1 MGHADTLLAMGGAF
15 LAAAFLARLGG
26 RIGLPTIP
34 LFMLA
39 GILLGPHT
47 PGLVLVEDPHD
58 FEMLSALG
66 LVLLLFYLGLEF
78 HLDDLRE
85 GGRRLATAGGIYLLL
100 NVGAGLAFGFA
111 LGWGVREALVLAGV
125 LGISSSAIVT
135 KILIDLGRIGHPE
148 TRLILGVI
156 VVEDIFLALYLAGLQ
171 PVISG
176 AQEASEFI
184 LQGGKAFGFLLVLA
198 ATARYGTRLIGRLI
212 AVRDNE
218 LLVISFLGAAV
229 FVAGVS
235 EVLGVAD
242 AIGAFMVGLVL
253 AGTPTGPRIRKLVH
267 PLRDAFA
274 AIFFFAFGL
283 SIDPGDIASVAVPV
297 TVATVLTLAMNV
309 AAGLFVARLYRYG
322 LAPASRIATTLLA
335 RGEFAL
341 ILAAMAAGAG
351 LDARLSPFIAGYVL
365 VLAVLGPI
373 VAARSDLLERALLGV
388 EKRLPGRRGGPDGP
402 DGPGGPEDL
411 DRPDGPDGGEGG
423 TATGRAGAGDG
434 GPDLPEG
441 PAGTEPDRSAAHGT
455 GHAPE
460 HATAERAVHGN
471 GGGRP
476 AAHGNGGPSA
486 GAGTPPPHPADVE
499 R

>member
-15 LAAAFLARLGG
+15 LAAALLARLGG

-47 PGLVLVEDPHD
+47 PGFVLVEDAHD

-78 HLDDLRE
+78 HLDDLRS
-85 GGRRLATAGGIYLLL
+85 GGRRLLSAGGIYLAL
-100 NVGAGLAFGFA
+100 NIGAGLGFGFA

-135 KILIDLGRIGHPE
+135 KILIDTGRIGRPE

-156 VVEDIFLALYLAGLQ
+156 VVEDIFLALYLAALQ
-171 PVISG
+171 PVVSG
-176 AQEASEFI
+176 AEGVGETA
-184 LQGGKAFGFLLVLA
+184 LQAGKAFGFLLVLA
-198 ATARYGTRLIGRLI
+198 AAARWGTRLVGRLI
-212 AVRDNE
+212 ATPDNE

-229 FVAGVS
+229 LVAGVS

-242 AIGAFMVGLVL
+242 AIGAFMVGLIL
-253 AGTPTGPRIRKLVH
+253 AGTPCGPRVKELVH

-283 SIDPGDIASVAVPV
+283 AIDPGDLASVAGPV
-297 TVATVLTLAMNV
+297 AAAAALTLVMNV
-309 AAGLFVARLYRYG
+309 VAGLCVARVYRYG
-322 LAPASRIATTLLA
+322 SGPAAEIATTLVA

-341 ILAAMAAGAG
+341 ILAATAAGAG
-351 LDARLSPFIAGYVL
+351 LDARLAPFIAGYVL

-373 VAARSDLLERALLGV
+373 VAGRAQVLAAGLRAAGGL
-388 EKRLPGRRGGPDGP
+388 RAGRP
-402 DGPGGPEDL
+402 
-411 DRPDGPDGGEGG
+411 GPDGGD
-423 TATGRAGAGDG
+423 AGADG
-434 GPDLPEG
+434 GGVD
-441 PAGTEPDRSAAHGT
+441 AGTD
-455 GHAPE
+455 
-460 HATAERAVHGN
+460 
-471 GGGRP
+471 
-476 AAHGNGGPSA
+476 
-486 GAGTPPPHPADVE
+486 GAGTRAPDAPRAAAAE

>member
-26 RIGLPTIP
+26 KIGLPTIP

-47 PGLVLVEDPHD
+47 PGFVLVEDAHD

-78 HLDDLRE
+78 HLDDLKA
-85 GGRRLATAGGIYLLL
+85 GGKRLLTAGGVYLLL
-100 NVGAGLAFGFA
+100 NVGAGLAFGFV

-135 KILIDLGRIGHPE
+135 KILIDLGRIGRPE

-156 VVEDIFLALYLAGLQ
+156 VVEDIFLALYLAALQ
-171 PVISG
+171 PIISG
-176 AQEASEFI
+176 AHGAWDI
-184 LQGGKAFGFLLVLA
+184 ALQAGKAFGFLLVLA
-198 ATARYGTRLIGRLI
+198 AAARYGTRLVGRLI
-212 AVRDNE
+212 ATRDNE

-229 FVAGVS
+229 LVAGVS

-242 AIGAFMVGLVL
+242 AIGAFMVGLIL
-253 AGTPTGPRIRKLVH
+253 AGTPSGPRIRELVH

-283 SIDPGDIASVAVPV
+283 AIDPGDIASVAGPV
-297 TVATVLTLAMNV
+297 AAAAALTVVMNV
-309 AAGLFVARLYRYG
+309 IAGLCVARVYRYG
-322 LAPASRIATTLLA
+322 SEQAAEIATTLVA

-351 LDARLSPFIAGYVL
+351 LDGRLAPFIAGYVL
-365 VLAVLGPI
+365 ILAVLGPI
-373 VAARSDLLERALLGV
+373 VAGQAHVLAGALRAAGRL
-388 EKRLPGRRGGPDGP
+388 LPGAGKPATASAG
-402 DGPGGPEDL
+402 
-411 DRPDGPDGGEGG
+411 RPDGDAVAGE
-423 TATGRAGAGDG
+423 
-434 GPDLPEG
+434 P
-441 PAGTEPDRSAAHGT
+441 SAAVSS
-455 GHAPE
+455 
-460 HATAERAVHGN
+460 RASSS
-471 GGGRP
+471 
-476 AAHGNGGPSA
+476 AAASSSA
-486 GAGTPPPHPADVE
+486 GASSSASEPADAE

>member
-1 MGHADTLLAMGGAF
+1 MGHADSLLAMGGAF

-47 PGLVLVEDPHD
+47 PGLVIVEDAHD

-78 HLDDLRE
+78 HLDDLKS
-85 GGRRLATAGGIYLLL
+85 GGRRLLTAGGIYLLL

-135 KILIDLGRIGHPE
+135 KILIDLGRIGRPE

-156 VVEDIFLALYLAGLQ
+156 VVEDIFLALYLAALQ

-176 AQEASEFI
+176 AQGVGDMV

-198 ATARYGTRLIGRLI
+198 AAARYGTKLAGRLI
-212 AVRDNE
+212 ATRDSE
-218 LLVISFLGAAV
+218 LLVITFLGAAV
-229 FVAGVS
+229 LVAGVA

-242 AIGAFMVGLVL
+242 AIGAFMVGLIL
-253 AGTPTGPRIRKLVH
+253 AGTSSGPRIRELVH

-283 SIDPGDIASVAVPV
+283 SIDPGDILSVVGP
-297 TVATVLTLAMNV
+297 V
-309 AAGLFVARLYRYG
+309 AAAAALTVVMNIVAGLLVARVYG
-322 LAPASRIATTLLA
+322 YGAEPAAEIATTLVA

-341 ILAAMAAGAG
+341 ILAAMAASAG
-351 LDARLSPFIAGYVL
+351 LDNRLAPFIAGYVL

-373 VAARSDLLERALLGV
+373 AAGRSSVLARALRSAQDLM
-388 EKRLPGRRGGPDGP
+388 PGRGGPSYDDAGSGAADGTRTR
-402 DGPGGPEDL
+402 PEADSAL
-411 DRPDGPDGGEGG
+411 SEPRPAE
-423 TATGRAGAGDG
+423 
-434 GPDLPEG
+434 
-441 PAGTEPDRSAAHGT
+441 
-455 GHAPE
+455 
-460 HATAERAVHGN
+460 TAER
-471 GGGRP
+471 
-476 AAHGNGGPSA
+476 
-486 GAGTPPPHPADVE
+486 
-499 R
+499 

>member
-47 PGLVLVEDPHD
+47 PGFVLVEDAHD

-78 HLDDLRE
+78 HLDDLKT
-85 GGRRLATAGGIYLLL
+85 GGRRLLAAGGIYLLL
-100 NVGAGLAFGFA
+100 NVGAGLGFGFA
-111 LGWGVREALVLAGV
+111 LGWGLREALVLAGV

-135 KILIDLGRIGHPE
+135 KILIDLGRIGRPE

-156 VVEDIFLALYLAGLQ
+156 VVEDIFLALYLAALQ
-171 PVISG
+171 PIIAG
-176 AQEASEFI
+176 AQGFAEIA
-184 LQGGKAFGFLLVLA
+184 LQAGKAFGFLLVLA
-198 ATARYGTRLIGRLI
+198 AAARYGTRLVGRLI
-212 AVRDNE
+212 ETRDNE

-229 FVAGVS
+229 LVAGVS

-242 AIGAFMVGLVL
+242 AIGAFMVGLIL
-253 AGTPTGPRIRKLVH
+253 AGTPSGPRIRELVH

-283 SIDPGDIASVAVPV
+283 AIDPGDIASVAGPV
-297 TVATVLTLAMNV
+297 AAAAALTIVMNI
-309 AAGLFVARLYRYG
+309 AAGLCVARLYDYG
-322 LAPASRIATTLLA
+322 AQPAAEIATTLVA

-351 LDARLSPFIAGYVL
+351 LDERLAPFIAGYVL

-373 VAARSDLLERALLGV
+373 VAARAHLLAGALRTVAGL
-388 EKRLPGRRGGPDGP
+388 LPGTRSPAAVPGEGKGGDGP
-402 DGPGGPEDL
+402 SESVAL
-411 DRPDGPDGGEGG
+411 
-423 TATGRAGAGDG
+423 
-434 GPDLPEG
+434 
-441 PAGTEPDRSAAHGT
+441 
-455 GHAPE
+455 
-460 HATAERAVHGN
+460 
-471 GGGRP
+471 
-476 AAHGNGGPSA
+476 SA
-486 GAGTPPPHPADVE
+486 GAASSSSSSASE
-499 R
+499 RAEAER

>member
-47 PGLVLVEDPHD
+47 PGFVLVEDAHD

-78 HLDDLRE
+78 HLDDLKS
-85 GGRRLATAGGIYLLL
+85 GGRRLLTAGGIYLLL
-100 NVGAGLAFGFA
+100 NVGAGLGFGFA

-135 KILIDLGRIGHPE
+135 KILIDLGRIGRPE

-156 VVEDIFLALYLAGLQ
+156 VVEDIFLALYLAALQ
-171 PVISG
+171 PVIAG
-176 AQEASEFI
+176 AHGVADMA
-184 LQGGKAFGFLLVLA
+184 LQAGKAFGFLLVLA
-198 ATARYGTRLIGRLI
+198 AAARYGTRLVGRLI
-212 AVRDNE
+212 ATRDDE

-229 FVAGVS
+229 LVAGVS

-242 AIGAFMVGLVL
+242 AIGAFMVGLIL
-253 AGTPTGPRIRKLVH
+253 AGTPSGPRIRELVH

-283 SIDPGDIASVAVPV
+283 AIDPGDIASVAGPV
-297 TVATVLTLAMNV
+297 AAAAALTVVMNV
-309 AAGLFVARLYRYG
+309 VAGLCVARVYRYG
-322 LAPASRIATTLLA
+322 SEPAAEIATTLVA

-351 LDARLSPFIAGYVL
+351 LDGRLAPFIAGYVL

-373 VAARSDLLERALLGV
+373 VAGRAHVLAGALRGARKLV
-388 EKRLPGRRGGPDGP
+388 PGARTPDDTP
-402 DGPGGPEDL
+402 R
-411 DRPDGPDGGEGG
+411 RPDAVDDAAGEVVESV
-423 TATGRAGAGDG
+423 AASPSRA
-434 GPDLPEG
+434 E
-441 PAGTEPDRSAAHGT
+441 
-455 GHAPE
+455 
-460 HATAERAVHGN
+460 AER
-471 GGGRP
+471 
-476 AAHGNGGPSA
+476 
-486 GAGTPPPHPADVE
+486 
-499 R
+499 

>member
-1 MGHADTLLAMGGAF
+1 MGHADSLLAMGGAF

-47 PGLVLVEDPHD
+47 PGLVIVQDIHD

-78 HLDDLRE
+78 HLDDLRT
-85 GGRRLATAGGIYLLL
+85 GGRRLLAAGGIYLLL
-100 NVGAGLAFGFA
+100 NVGAGLGFGFV
-111 LGWGVREALVLAGV
+111 LGWGAREALVLAGV

-135 KILIDLGRIGHPE
+135 KILIDLGRIGRPE

-156 VVEDIFLALYLAGLQ
+156 VVEDIFLALYLAALQ

-176 AQEASEFI
+176 AQDVGDMV
-184 LQGGKAFGFLLVLA
+184 LQGAKAFGFLLLLA
-198 ATARYGTRLIGRLI
+198 AAARYGTKLVGRLI
-212 AVRDNE
+212 ETRDNE

-229 FVAGVS
+229 LVAGVA

-242 AIGAFMVGLVL
+242 AIGAFMVGLIL
-253 AGTPTGPRIRKLVH
+253 AGTPSGPRIRDLVH

-283 SIDPGDIASVAVPV
+283 SIDPGDIVSVVGPV
-297 TVATVLTLAMNV
+297 TAAAVLTLVMNV
-309 AAGLFVARLYRYG
+309 IAGLLVARVYRYG
-322 LAPASRIATTLLA
+322 IDPAAEIATTLVA

-341 ILAAMAAGAG
+341 ILAAMAASAG
-351 LDARLSPFIAGYVL
+351 LDARLAPFTAGYVL

-373 VAARSDLLERALLGV
+373 AAGHAHLLARALRTGQGL
-388 EKRLPGRRGGPDGP
+388 LPRRTAPAYDV
-402 DGPGGPEDL
+402 GPES
-411 DRPDGPDGGEGG
+411 DGTPS
-423 TATGRAGAGDG
+423 A
-434 GPDLPEG
+434 PQ
-441 PAGTEPDRSAAHGT
+441 PAE
-455 GHAPE
+455 
-460 HATAERAVHGN
+460 AER
-471 GGGRP
+471 
-476 AAHGNGGPSA
+476 
-486 GAGTPPPHPADVE
+486 
-499 R
+499 

>member
-15 LAAAFLARLGG
+15 VAAAFLARLGG

-47 PGLVLVEDPHD
+47 PGFVLVEDAHD

-78 HLDDLRE
+78 HLDDLKS
-85 GGRRLATAGGIYLLL
+85 GGKRLLTAGGVYLLL
-100 NVGAGLAFGFA
+100 NVGAGLGFGFV

-135 KILIDLGRIGHPE
+135 KILIDLGRIGRPE

-156 VVEDIFLALYLAGLQ
+156 VVEDIFLALYLAALQ

-176 AQEASEFI
+176 AHGVADMA
-184 LQGGKAFGFLLVLA
+184 LQAGKAFGFLLVLA
-198 ATARYGTRLIGRLI
+198 AAARYGTRLVGRLI
-212 AVRDNE
+212 HTRDNE

-229 FVAGVS
+229 LVAGVS
-235 EVLGVAD
+235 ELLGVAD
-242 AIGAFMVGLVL
+242 AIGAFMVGLIL
-253 AGTPTGPRIRKLVH
+253 AGTPSGPRIRELVH

-283 SIDPGDIASVAVPV
+283 AIDPGDLASVAGPV
-297 TVATVLTLAMNV
+297 AAAAALTVVMNV
-309 AAGLFVARLYRYG
+309 VAGLCVARVYRYG
-322 LAPASRIATTLLA
+322 SEPAAEIATTLVA

-351 LDARLSPFIAGYVL
+351 LDARLAPFIAGYVL
-365 VLAVLGPI
+365 VLAVLGPV
-373 VAARSDLLERALLGV
+373 VAGRAHVLAGALRAAG
-388 EKRLPGRRGGPDGP
+388 RLLPGAPAPAAAPGDGS
-402 DGPGGPEDL
+402 
-411 DRPDGPDGGEGG
+411 
-423 TATGRAGAGDG
+423 GAGD
-434 GPDLPEG
+434 EG
-441 PAGTEPDRSAAHGT
+441 TDADSRPVPAGASCSSGSGDSS
-455 GHAPE
+455 PE
-460 HATAERAVHGN
+460 HAKTER
-471 GGGRP
+471 
-476 AAHGNGGPSA
+476 
-486 GAGTPPPHPADVE
+486 
-499 R
+499 

>member
-1 MGHADTLLAMGGAF
+1 VGHADTLLAMGGAF

-78 HLDDLRE
+78 HVDDLRE
-85 GGRRLATAGGIYLLL
+85 GGRRLLAAGGIYLLA
-100 NVGAGLAFGFA
+100 NVGAGLGFGFA
-111 LGWGVREALVLAGV
+111 LGWGTREALVLAGV

-135 KILIDLGRIGHPE
+135 KILIDLGRIGRPE

-156 VVEDIFLALYLAGLQ
+156 VVEDVFLALYLAALQ

-176 AQEASEFI
+176 ARGPVEML
-184 LQGGKAFGFLLVLA
+184 LQAGKAFGFLIVLA
-198 ATARYGTRLIGRLI
+198 VAARYGTRLIGRLI
-212 AVRDNE
+212 HVRDNE

-229 FVAGVS
+229 LVAGVS

-242 AIGAFMVGLVL
+242 AIGAFMVGLIL
-253 AGTPTGPRIRKLVH
+253 AGTPSGPRIRSLVH

-283 SIDPGDIASVAVPV
+283 SIDPGVVTSVAGP
-297 TVATVLTLAMNV
+297 V
-309 AAGLFVARLYRYG
+309 AAAAAVTIVMNIVAGLLVARLYGYG
-322 LAPASRIATTLLA
+322 AQPAADIATTLVA

-341 ILAAMAAGAG
+341 ILGAMAASAG
-351 LDARLSPFIAGYVL
+351 LDARLAPFIAGYVL
-365 VLAVLGPI
+365 VLAVLGP
-373 VAARSDLLERALLGV
+373 VAAGRAHLLARALGS
-388 EKRLPGRRGGPDGP
+388 RRRARTPGDDDTTP
-402 DGPGGPEDL
+402 
-411 DRPDGPDGGEGG
+411 RPVSVPV
-423 TATGRAGAGDG
+423 GAD
-434 GPDLPEG
+434 
-441 PAGTEPDRSAAHGT
+441 
-455 GHAPE
+455 
-460 HATAERAVHGN
+460 AER
-471 GGGRP
+471 
-476 AAHGNGGPSA
+476 
-486 GAGTPPPHPADVE
+486 
-499 R
+499 

>member
-47 PGLVLVEDPHD
+47 PGLVLVEDAHD

-78 HLDDLRE
+78 HLDDLRS
-85 GGRRLATAGGIYLLL
+85 GGKRLLTAGGTYLLL
-100 NVGAGLAFGFA
+100 NVGAGLGFGFA
-111 LGWGVREALVLAGV
+111 LDWGTREALVLAGV

-135 KILIDLGRIGHPE
+135 KILIDLGRIGRPE

-156 VVEDIFLALYLAGLQ
+156 VVEDIFLALYLAALQ
-171 PVISG
+171 PVLSG
-176 AQEASEFI
+176 AQGMGEVL
-184 LQGGKAFGFLLVLA
+184 LQAGKAFAFLLVLA
-198 ATARYGTRLIGRLI
+198 AAARYGTRWVGRLI
-212 AVRDNE
+212 QVRDDE

-229 FVAGVS
+229 LVAGVS

-242 AIGAFMVGLVL
+242 AIGAFMVGLIL
-253 AGTPTGPRIRKLVH
+253 AGTPSGPRIRELVH

-283 SIDPGDIASVAVPV
+283 AIDPGVVASVAGPV
-297 TVATVLTLAMNV
+297 AAAAAVTLVMNV
-309 AAGLFVARLYRYG
+309 VAGLLVARLYHYG
-322 LAPASRIATTLLA
+322 AEPAADIATTLVA

-341 ILAAMAAGAG
+341 ILAAMATSAG
-351 LDARLSPFIAGYVL
+351 LDARLAPFIAGYVL
-365 VLAVLGPI
+365 VLAVLGP
-373 VAARSDLLERALLGV
+373 VAAGRAHLLVRALRFTHA
-388 EKRLPGRRGGPDGP
+388 RLSRGAASRRGRSGQEATDAADPYGTDDG
-402 DGPGGPEDL
+402 DMSASASS
-411 DRPDGPDGGEGG
+411 
-423 TATGRAGAGDG
+423 TQ
-434 GPDLPEG
+434 
-441 PAGTEPDRSAAHGT
+441 PAEA
-455 GHAPE
+455 
-460 HATAERAVHGN
+460 
-471 GGGRP
+471 
-476 AAHGNGGPSA
+476 
-486 GAGTPPPHPADVE
+486 VE

>member
-15 LAAAFLARLGG
+15 LAAAFFARLGG

-47 PGLVLVEDPHD
+47 PGFVLVEDAHD

-78 HLDDLRE
+78 HLDDLKS
-85 GGRRLATAGGIYLLL
+85 GGRRLLTAGGVYLLL
-100 NVGAGLAFGFA
+100 NVGAGLGFGFA

-135 KILIDLGRIGHPE
+135 KILIDLGRIGRPE

-156 VVEDIFLALYLAGLQ
+156 VVEDIFLALYLAALQ

-176 AQEASEFI
+176 AHGVGDTV
-184 LQGGKAFGFLLVLA
+184 LQAGKAFAFLLVLA
-198 ATARYGTRLIGRLI
+198 AAARWGTRLVGRLI
-212 AVRDNE
+212 ETRDNE

-229 FVAGVS
+229 LVAGVS
-235 EVLGVAD
+235 ELLGVAD
-242 AIGAFMVGLVL
+242 AIGAFMVGLIL
-253 AGTPTGPRIRKLVH
+253 AGTPSGPRIRALVH

-283 SIDPGDIASVAVPV
+283 AIDPGDVASVAGPV
-297 TVATVLTLAMNV
+297 AAAAALTVVMNV
-309 AAGLFVARLYRYG
+309 VAGLCVARVYRYG
-322 LAPASRIATTLLA
+322 TEPAAEIATTLVA

-351 LDARLSPFIAGYVL
+351 LDARLAPFIAGYVL

-373 VAARSDLLERALLGV
+373 VAGRAHLLAGALRAGRGL
-388 EKRLPGRRGGPDGP
+388 LPGGRAASRPAR
-402 DGPGGPEDL
+402 
-411 DRPDGPDGGEGG
+411 DRPGEDPAD
-423 TATGRAGAGDG
+423 ATGAPVRAGA
-434 GPDLPEG
+434 E
-441 PAGTEPDRSAAHGT
+441 
-455 GHAPE
+455 
-460 HATAERAVHGN
+460 AER
-471 GGGRP
+471 
-476 AAHGNGGPSA
+476 
-486 GAGTPPPHPADVE
+486 
-499 R
+499 

>member
-1 MGHADTLLAMGGAF
+1 MGHADSLLALGGAF
-15 LAAAFLARLGG
+15 LAAALLARLGG

-47 PGLVLVEDPHD
+47 PGLVIVEDAHD

-78 HLDDLRE
+78 HLDDLKS
-85 GGRRLATAGGIYLLL
+85 GGRRLLTAGGIYLLL
-100 NVGAGLAFGFA
+100 NVGAGLGFGFA

-135 KILIDLGRIGHPE
+135 KVLIDLGRIGRPE

-156 VVEDIFLALYLAGLQ
+156 VVEDIFLALYLAALQ

-176 AQEASEFI
+176 AQGVGDMV
-184 LQGGKAFGFLLVLA
+184 LQGAKAFGFLLLLA
-198 ATARYGTRLIGRLI
+198 AAARYGTKPVGRLI
-212 AVRDNE
+212 ATRDNE
-218 LLVISFLGAAV
+218 LLVISFLGVAV
-229 FVAGVS
+229 LVAGVS

-242 AIGAFMVGLVL
+242 AIGAFMVGLIL
-253 AGTPTGPRIRKLVH
+253 AGTPSGPRIRDLVH

-283 SIDPGDIASVAVPV
+283 SIDPGDIVSVVGPV
-297 TVATVLTLAMNV
+297 AAAAALTLVMNV
-309 AAGLFVARLYRYG
+309 LAGLLVARVYG
-322 LAPASRIATTLLA
+322 YGTEPAAEIATTLVA

-351 LDARLSPFIAGYVL
+351 LDTRLAPFIAGYVL

-373 VAARSDLLERALLGV
+373 AAGRAHLLARAL
-388 EKRLPGRRGGPDGP
+388 
-402 DGPGGPEDL
+402 
-411 DRPDGPDGGEGG
+411 
-423 TATGRAGAGDG
+423 RAGQGLR
-434 GPDLPEG
+434 PRRP
-441 PAGTEPDRSAAHGT
+441 SAAPGLE
-455 GHAPE
+455 PE
-460 HATAERAVHGN
+460 HAAPPGLEPEHAAPPAAPRHAEAERQVS
-471 GGGRP
+471 R
-476 AAHGNGGPSA
+476 
-486 GAGTPPPHPADVE
+486 GAEGSKSPTRAT
-499 R
+499 

>member
-1 MGHADTLLAMGGAF
+1 MGHADSLLAMGGAF

-47 PGLVLVEDPHD
+47 PGLVIVQDAHD
-58 FEMLSALG
+58 FEMVSALG

-78 HLDDLRE
+78 HLDDLKD
-85 GGRRLATAGGIYLLL
+85 GGRRLLTAGGIYLVL
-100 NVGAGLAFGFA
+100 NVGAGLGFGFA

-135 KILIDLGRIGHPE
+135 KVLIDLGRIGRPE

-156 VVEDIFLALYLAGLQ
+156 VVEDIFLALYLAALQ

-176 AQEASEFI
+176 AQGVGDMV
-184 LQGGKAFGFLLVLA
+184 LQGSKAFGFLLLLA
-198 ATARYGTRLIGRLI
+198 AAARYGTKLVGRLI
-212 AVRDNE
+212 AARDNE
-218 LLVISFLGAAV
+218 LLVISFLGVAV
-229 FVAGVS
+229 LVAGVS

-242 AIGAFMVGLVL
+242 AIGAFMVGLIL
-253 AGTPTGPRIRKLVH
+253 AGTPSGPRIRDLVH

-283 SIDPGDIASVAVPV
+283 SIDPGDIVSVVGPV
-297 TVATVLTLAMNV
+297 AAAAALTLVMNV
-309 AAGLFVARLYRYG
+309 LAGLLVARVYG
-322 LAPASRIATTLLA
+322 YGIEPAAEIATTLVA

-351 LDARLSPFIAGYVL
+351 LDARLAPFIAGYVL

-373 VAARSDLLERALLGV
+373 AAGRAHLLAHALRAGQGF
-388 EKRLPGRRGGPDGP
+388 LPGRTAPA
-402 DGPGGPEDL
+402 PE
-411 DRPDGPDGGEGG
+411 
-423 TATGRAGAGDG
+423 
-434 GPDLPEG
+434 PE
-441 PAGTEPDRSAAHGT
+441 
-455 GHAPE
+455 PE
-460 HATAERAVHGN
+460 HAAPSAAPEPAEAERQVRCCAL
-471 GGGRP
+471 
-476 AAHGNGGPSA
+476 GPISP
-486 GAGTPPPHPADVE
+486 T
-499 R
+499 RKS

>member
-15 LAAAFLARLGG
+15 VAAAFLARLGG

-47 PGLVLVEDPHD
+47 PGFVLVEDAHD

-78 HLDDLRE
+78 HLDDLRS
-85 GGRRLATAGGIYLLL
+85 GGKRLLTAGGVYLLL
-100 NVGAGLAFGFA
+100 NVGAGLGFGFV

-135 KILIDLGRIGHPE
+135 KILIDLGRIGRPE

-156 VVEDIFLALYLAGLQ
+156 VVEDIFLALYLAALQ
-171 PVISG
+171 PVVSG
-176 AQEASEFI
+176 AHGVADTA
-184 LQGGKAFGFLLVLA
+184 LQAGKAFGFLLVLA
-198 ATARYGTRLIGRLI
+198 AAARYGTRIVGRLI
-212 AVRDNE
+212 DTRDSE

-229 FVAGVS
+229 LVAGVS

-242 AIGAFMVGLVL
+242 AIGAFMVGLIL
-253 AGTPTGPRIRKLVH
+253 AGTPSGPRIRELVH

-283 SIDPGDIASVAVPV
+283 AIDPGDLASVAGPV
-297 TVATVLTLAMNV
+297 AAAAALTVVMNV
-309 AAGLFVARLYRYG
+309 VAGLCVARVYRYG
-322 LAPASRIATTLLA
+322 SEPAAEIATTLVA

-351 LDARLSPFIAGYVL
+351 LDARLAPFIAGYVL
-365 VLAVLGPI
+365 VLAVLGPVVAGRAHLLAGALRAAGRLLPGTRAP
-373 VAARSDLLERALLGV
+373 VAAPVAV
-388 EKRLPGRRGGPDGP
+388 
-402 DGPGGPEDL
+402 PGGGTGEETAA
-411 DRPDGPDGGEGG
+411 DRGPVP
-423 TATGRAGAGDG
+423 AGASSSSVSS
-434 GPDLPEG
+434 P
-441 PAGTEPDRSAAHGT
+441 SS
-455 GHAPE
+455 E
-460 HATAERAVHGN
+460 HAEAER
-471 GGGRP
+471 
-476 AAHGNGGPSA
+476 
-486 GAGTPPPHPADVE
+486 
-499 R
+499 